1 MAQETE
7 DSTPDANDVVAD
19 IEETNID
26 NYRAVAYF
34 DTGWLPFGKEGIS
47 EIFNSFADFIFTI
60 NKFLVGITDTGI
72 DYLYSLDALNEFSS
86 KASEISQSLFSS
98 LGAELLIVVFIIA
111 GVYIFILYASGNS
124 AKSAKKA
131 LVLII
136 SVILAYG
143 FFANSDKYFNITSG
157 ITNSIEGLILSSMN
171 FEDSDYDYSNY
182 DNAIAEVRNKYFD
195 MTVYKPYLLMNYG
208 TVSENDILE
217 DDEERIS
224 SLLELDNTEDN
235 ADKIEKI
242 TEQEVDELDN
252 QHMSS
257 ATVLNKIGI
266 SIFATVNTLILSV
279 IYLTISL
286 FKLAFHSIAMVLLV
300 VLPLIYIASILINSG
315 ISFIKA
321 LGTTFGYILLSALS
335 ALLFGLLSLFIY
347 IADTLVPITSMNF
360 FFLNSI
366 VFYVILLLVWKK
378 RSQLMAFATSG
389 NISLNPSDMGGKA
402 IDKTKNLGKQL
413 GSFAVAGGV
422 GSALEKRRENK
433 RNQDESSNNN
443 GTKQSQKEKQDYS
456 RNNVNLRY
464 VSKNKDDKRINDKN
478 GISKNNSLVQR
489 NSQRDKNND
498 VSKNN
503 NDKPNKNN
511 KLSDK
516 NNNEKRTQNKNVGM
530 KERNSQKDFNPNNI
544 SDVRNRFGKPMMD
557 KNLNRTSQKPMN
569 YNGVDF
575 NNNVD
580 NIPEK
585 NGNDNFNSIPVKKV
599 NSENLNRTSQKPM
612 NYNGVD
618 FNNNVDNIPEKNG
631 NDNFNSI
638 PVKKVN
644 SENLNRTN
652 QKPLDYGN
660 SKLNNVSDNNKQ
672 SQQKDSNNNVKSVNQ
687 NQQKDFSNIVTPKP
701 NINSDSRDNNNNKI
715 EKKNVDRKPQNNT
728 NNNKSELRIEKD
740 VKGNKYN
747 ENR

>member
-1 MAQETE
+1 MKKMLSKHKLINSLCFFFILIIISSSNIMAQETE

-443 GTKQSQKEKQDYS
+443 GIKQSQKEKQDYS
-456 RNNVNLRY
+456 RNNVNVNLRY
-464 VSKNKDDKRINDKN
+464 DSKNKDDKRINDKN
-478 GISKNNSLVQR
+478 GISKNDSLVQR

-575 NNNVD
+575 NNN
-580 NIPEK
+580 
-585 NGNDNFNSIPVKKV
+585 
-599 NSENLNRTSQKPM
+599 
-612 NYNGVD
+612 
-618 FNNNVDNIPEKNG
+618 NVDNIPEKNG

-701 NINSDSRDNNNNKI
+701 NINSDSSDNKI